1 MAENAGAAINRQAS
15 QAAWVGRSQVPIVR
29 ARIEPPEWGNRM
41 GIIVGP
47 GASRKE
53 EGKQAGSRTGGWRR
67 AENAEDEGGGGEGR
81 RSLGSQG
88 GAMMPERSPCR
99 GGETGRRTGLKIL
112 GLARVDLASI
122 WWTSCG
128 FDLRPPSREV
138 NPYRCGVSPTSDR
151 PFDHGGGSKSHR
163 FSHRRT
169 QPEVQEPW

>member
-53 EGKQAGSRTGGWRR
+53 EGKKAGSRTGGRRR
-67 AENAEDEGGGGEGR
+67 AEKAEDEGGGGEGR

-99 GGETGRRTGLKIL
+99 GGETGRPRELKIL
-112 GLARVDLASI
+112 GLERVFLAFF
-122 WWTSCG
+122 WGTWGG
-128 FDLRPPSREV
+128 FHPRPP
-138 NPYRCGVSPTSDR
+138 
-151 PFDHGGGSKSHR
+151 
-163 FSHRRT
+163 
-169 QPEVQEPW
+169 